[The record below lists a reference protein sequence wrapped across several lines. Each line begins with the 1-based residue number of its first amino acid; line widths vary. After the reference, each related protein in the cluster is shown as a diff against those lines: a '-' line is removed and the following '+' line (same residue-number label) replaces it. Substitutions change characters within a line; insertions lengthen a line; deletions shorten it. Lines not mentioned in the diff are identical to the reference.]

1 MFNGKPI
8 LNIIIGLFAA
18 IGLIV
23 VLGAVGMTAM
33 HISMMQGL
41 HSCSQAMLD
50 PGADRRTG
58 RL

>member
-8 LNIIIGLFAA
+8 LNFIIGIFAV

-33 HISMMQGL
+33 HVSMMHGL
-41 HSCSQAMLD
+41 HSCSRAMHFQ
-50 PGADRRTG
+50 P
-58 RL
+58 